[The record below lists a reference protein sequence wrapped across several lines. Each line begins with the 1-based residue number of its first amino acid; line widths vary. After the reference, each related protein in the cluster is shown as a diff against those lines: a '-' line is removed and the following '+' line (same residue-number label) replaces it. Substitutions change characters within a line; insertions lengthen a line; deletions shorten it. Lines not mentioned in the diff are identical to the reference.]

1 MHTGTTS
8 EDDRQPSCSNRA
20 VMRRAASSLI
30 ALVIATTTPTA
41 EARAVTGSLTEY
53 PAAIA
58 AMQGAGGATPAEEPP
73 QRAEPQATLLSLPVI
88 VDGGRAPDA
97 TVALAGDR
105 ATGVVASEI
114 AQSLSGL
121 VSAEL
126 VERIAA
132 RGAQLISIEELA
144 ATGLAVRFDAAT
156 LSLVIDVPVA
166 LRRAQS
172 FSALGDN
179 QFPGLPRVLPE
190 DFAAG
195 LTGSLFLAD
204 DLGGARPVSSRLAL
218 SGFVNVGGVRGF
230 NLIYGGELA
239 LSGNEGSR
247 SFQRDRLIL
256 FRDDPERAIRYSAGD
271 LAPRQNRFLGQFDLL
286 GFGVERSYADIQP
299 LRNIRPTGRSA
310 FTLERESLVEVY
322 SNGALIRSFRAGPGP
337 IELRD
342 ILSGAVTSDISIFV
356 EDSLGRREIDS
367 FTLANDFVLLD
378 SGLSEFSFSV
388 GVLRDPGSFGWRYGD
403 DFIGSA
409 YYARG
414 LSGGRTLAG
423 FALVSEA
430 VQSAGSSFAFPL
442 LSGVA
447 QIEAAAS
454 RADGAGFGGAV
465 GFAYRGDPFG
475 LADRNG
481 NLNVQIDY
489 QTRDYRRLE
498 NFSIADDLKL
508 EARIDYRFDLDDR
521 TTLALGANRFERYRA
536 NSAET
541 GVFAGVTRRIGRM
554 TVSLFGRH
562 FERSSGRSET
572 GVLATLSV
580 PIGRSHLASASYDS
594 INNSARA
601 ELRRRRTL
609 DLTEFE
615 YGVRAESGE
624 RGDLVGG
631 NVGFANSR
639 FSMAADVFTESG
651 NGTQRRN
658 FGTARLTTGIAFVDG
673 RVAIGRDPGRG
684 FTMVSRHASLEAP
697 LEIRSGGAGRRLGR
711 ADAFGPA
718 VIPVLA
724 PYRPQ
729 ELALGAVDAPP
740 GYDLGPGEYAVFPGA
755 RSGLSIKVGSD
766 SNRSVIGILV
776 RADGS
781 PVALTTGTLTPEG
794 GGDPL
799 PFFTNAQGRFVV
811 GNLQAGR
818 YLGAIDGQQGRF
830 VVTAGERAGSLT
842 EAGTIILENR

>member
-1 MHTGTTS
+1 M
-8 EDDRQPSCSNRA
+8 
-20 VMRRAASSLI
+20 I
-30 ALVIATTTPTA
+30 A
-41 EARAVTGSLTEY
+41 
-53 PAAIA
+53 
-58 AMQGAGGATPAEEPP
+58 AGGANPVLAQTTAGGVPASMTAALQSSGPAAPAQEPP
-73 QRAEPQATLLSLPVI
+73 PRTQPQATLLSLPII

-97 TVALAGDR
+97 TVALTGDR

-114 AQSLSGL
+114 AASLAGL
-121 VSAEL
+121 VTSEL
-126 VERIAA
+126 LDSIAA
-132 RGAQLISIEELA
+132 RGSQIISIEELS

-156 LSLVIDVPVA
+156 LSLVIDVPPA

-172 FSALGDN
+172 FSAIGDN
-179 QFPGLPRVLPE
+179 QFPGLRRIVPE
-190 DFAAG
+190 NFAAG
-195 LTGSLFLAD
+195 LTGSLFVAD
-204 DLGGARPVSSRLAL
+204 DLGGARPTSSRLAL

-239 LSGNEGSR
+239 ISGNQGSR
-247 SFQRDRLIL
+247 TFQRDRLIL

-271 LAPRQNRFLGQFDLL
+271 LAPRQNRFIGQFDVL

-310 FTLERESLVEVY
+310 FTLERESLVEIY
-322 SNGALIRSFRAGPGP
+322 ANGALIRSFRAGPGP

-342 ILSGAVTSDISIFV
+342 ILSGAVSSDISIFV

-367 FTLANDFVLLD
+367 FTLANDFILLD
-378 SGLSEFSFSV
+378 AGLSEFSFSI
-388 GVLRDPGSFGWRYGD
+388 GVLRDPNRFGWRYGD
-403 DFIGSA
+403 DFVGSA
-409 YYARG
+409 YFARG
-414 LSGGRTLAG
+414 LSGGRTVAA
-423 FALVSEA
+423 FAAVAEA
-430 VQSAGSSFAFPL
+430 IQSAGGSFAFPVAN
-442 LSGVA
+442 GVA
-447 QIEAAAS
+447 QIEVAAS
-454 RADGAGFGGAV
+454 RADGPGFGGAV

-475 LADRNG
+475 LASRNG
-481 NLNVQIDY
+481 NLNIQVDY

-498 NFSIADDLKL
+498 SFSIADDLKL
-508 EARIDYRFDLDDR
+508 EARVDYRFDLNDR

-536 NSAET
+536 NSTET
-541 GVFAGVTRRIGRM
+541 GLFAGITHRIGRM

-562 FERSSGRSET
+562 FERSFGRSDT
-572 GVLATLSV
+572 GVLATLSI
-580 PIGRSHLASASYDS
+580 PLGRSHLASASYDS
-594 INNSARA
+594 ISNTARA

-624 RGDLVGG
+624 RGEVIGG

-639 FSMAADVFTESG
+639 FSLAADLFTESG
-651 NGTQRRN
+651 NGSARRN
-658 FGTARLTTGIAFVDG
+658 FGTARLTTGLAFVDG
-673 RVAIGRDPGRG
+673 RIAVGRDPGRG
-684 FTMVSRHASLEAP
+684 FTMVSRHPSLDAP

-711 ADAFGPA
+711 ADGMGPA

-729 ELALGAVDAPP
+729 ELALGAIDAPP

-755 RSGLSIKVGSD
+755 RSGMSITVGSD
-766 SNRSVIGILV
+766 ANRSVIGILT

-781 PVALTTGTLTPEG
+781 PVGLTTGTLTPEG
-794 GGDPL
+794 GGDSV

-818 YLGAIDGQQGRF
+818 YIGALDGQNGRF
-830 VVTAGERAGSLT
+830 AVTTGDRAGSLT